1 MTSFNFQLIFTA
13 FHPSDTSYQLLAFS
27 SQFKSEIWRF
37 LTYSLLHANAV
48 HLIINVVLQLFIALP
63 LETEVG
69 HFRTFCVYFYGVLS
83 GSLVASVT
91 NDAWLMVG
99 ASSGI
104 YSLLM
109 SHISHISMVKFNLLD
124 LKIAKFHVF
133 RASRQS
139 NTEHNG

>member
-1 MTSFNFQLIFTA
+1 MTSFLYFQLIFTI
-13 FHPSDTSYQLLAFS
+13 FDPSDTAYQLLAFS

-37 LTYSLLHANAV
+37 LTYSLLHANAI
-48 HLIINVVLQLFIALP
+48 HLIINIILQLFIALP
-63 LETEVG
+63 LETECG

-109 SHISHISMVKFNLLD
+109 SHISHILLV
-124 LKIAKFHVF
+124 KIAILQLKLIKISFLEF
-133 RASRQS
+133 PI
-139 NTEHNG
+139 N